1 MLSGLPSSSS
11 GRQPTQQSFSVPMM
25 ESAIIFTS
33 GKAVFEVESW
43 IFVEVVQTESP
54 SAWTKGMVFVL
65 AWLEGHIDQ
74 PTVEDWGTKLDQL
87 LQNTEKNIK
96 RVISKAVYVEW
107 DTLWNFS
114 DWRPNKIMESSNNS
128 E

>member
-1 MLSGLPSSSS
+1 
-11 GRQPTQQSFSVPMM
+11 
-25 ESAIIFTS
+25 
-33 GKAVFEVESW
+33 
-43 IFVEVVQTESP
+43 
-54 SAWTKGMVFVL
+54 
-65 AWLEGHIDQ
+65 
-74 PTVEDWGTKLDQL
+74 VEDWGTKLDQL